1 MSESATPTRVEKRM
15 RQTASGLT
23 SVSRRFTAERGLAGF
38 TIEEVCDSVGVSR
51 RTFFNYFASKED
63 AVIGANPDD
72 EYRSFAERFLARG
85 AGTWPQV
92 LTDLIDLAIE
102 HVESNAMDPREHTD
116 LMAALERE
124 PRLLARFIG
133 MTRDR
138 DRQMR
143 GLIAERQGVG
153 VDDPRAV
160 AIVSILATLMKAS
173 AETLVDPSND
183 TDFATILTTSLDA
196 MRLVLAVPTH
206 H

>member
-1 MSESATPTRVEKRM
+1 M
-15 RQTASGLT
+15 RQTAAGLT
-23 SVSRRFTAERGLAGF
+23 SVSRRLTAELGLAGF

-72 EYRSFAERFLARG
+72 EYRSFAEQFLARG

-92 LTDLIDLAIE
+92 LTDLIDLAVE
-102 HVESNAMDPREHTD
+102 HIESNAMDPREHTD

-143 GLIAERQGVG
+143 GLIAHRQGVDA
-153 VDDPRAV
+153 DDPRAV
-160 AIVSILATLMKAS
+160 AIVSILGTLMKAS
-173 AETLVDPSND
+173 AETLVDPAND

-196 MRLVLAVPTH
+196 MRLVLAVPAH
-206 H
+206 L

>member
-1 MSESATPTRVEKRM
+1 M
-15 RQTASGLT
+15 RQTAAGLT
-23 SVSRRFTAERGLAGF
+23 SVSRRLTAELGLAGF

-72 EYRSFAERFLARG
+72 EYRSFAEQFLARG

-92 LTDLIDLAIE
+92 LTDLIDLAVE
-102 HVESNAMDPREHTD
+102 HIESNAMDPREHTD

-143 GLIAERQGVG
+143 GLIADRQGVDA
-153 VDDPRAV
+153 DDPRAV
-160 AIVSILATLMKAS
+160 AIVSILGTLMKAS
-173 AETLVDPSND
+173 AETLVDPAND

-196 MRLVLAVPTH
+196 MRLVLAVPAH
-206 H
+206 L